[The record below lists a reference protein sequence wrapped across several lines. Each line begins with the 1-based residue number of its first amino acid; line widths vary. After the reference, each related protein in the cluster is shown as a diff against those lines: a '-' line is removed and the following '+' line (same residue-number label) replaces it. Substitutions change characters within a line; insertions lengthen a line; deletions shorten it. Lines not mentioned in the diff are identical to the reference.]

1 MNKNIKKVMKVNTIR
16 FLQNGYLSFN
26 DFNILMQ
33 AIDRNQ
39 VDPKQ
44 NIKTNLDNIKKI
56 YNY

>member
-1 MNKNIKKVMKVNTIR
+1 MNKNIKNVMKKNTIR
-16 FLQNGYLSFN
+16 FLQNGYLKFN

-39 VDPKQ
+39 VNPKQ
-44 NIKTNLDNIKKI
+44 DIKTNLDNIKKI